1 MENNDVFDIFG
12 TKIVIVGEEGYI
24 SFEDAVEKS
33 HKIFGDVLVKAAEKV
48 NNIKGNIYDVNDLL
62 FISMAQ
68 FAINMSAQTRPSKR
82 HLEEICRRLMENKRE
97 EDE

>member
-1 MENNDVFDIFG
+1 MENNDVLDICG

-33 HKIFGDVLVKAAEKV
+33 QKIFSTALVKAAKKV

-62 FISMAQ
+62 F
-68 FAINMSAQTRPSKR
+68 F
-82 HLEEICRRLMENKRE
+82 L
-97 EDE
+97 